1 MPHCILLH
9 LSRGAADHNAELA
22 IAALKPAVERLGL
35 KLSRVP
41 THVIP
46 AAMRDLESDE
56 ALCAESSSGLSA
68 DVVRCLQW
76 AVHKRHSKDVA
87 RVHRQLL
94 CDLNNGDE
102 SRVKR
107 KPRREK
113 PFKR

>member
-1 MPHCILLH
+1 MPPYILLH
-9 LSRGAADHNAELA
+9 LPRDAAEYNAKLA
-22 IAALKPAVERLGL
+22 TAALKPAVERLGL

-46 AAMRDLESDE
+46 AAMRDLQSDE
-56 ALCAESSSGLSA
+56 ALCADSSRGLSKES
-68 DVVRCLQW
+68 VRCLQW

-87 RVHRQLL
+87 RVHRQLM

-107 KPRREK
+107 KPKRDK
-113 PFKR
+113 PFRR